1 MGGDGMIKAAKTLVV
16 LVDGE
21 RARFLSG
28 LGRCPSFTP
37 VEPGEMVDHDSR
49 KQNRELATDKPGRAY
64 STADGTPSAME
75 TTDFQRR
82 EKQLFARSVAQTLDK
97 IAAEGH
103 YDRLIVAAPPTALG
117 DLRASLSKQT
127 AERITAEVAKDLT
140 KVPDHELRSH
150 LTGVL
155 PP

>member
-1 MGGDGMIKAAKTLVV
+1 MIKPIKTLVV

-28 LGRCPSFTP
+28 LGRCEEFTAVP
-37 VEPGEMVDHDSR
+37 PGELSDPETR
-49 KQNRELATDKPGRAY
+49 KQNRELASDKPGRAY

-82 EKQLFARSVAQTLDK
+82 EKQLFARTVAQALDK
-97 IAAEGH
+97 VTSEET
-103 YDRLIVAAPPTALG
+103 YDRLIIAAPPTALG
-117 DLRASLSKQT
+117 DLRAAISKQT
-127 AERITAEVAKDLT
+127 AGRITSEVAKDLT
-140 KVPDHELRSH
+140 KIPDHELRRH
-150 LTGVL
+150 LADVL

>member
-1 MGGDGMIKAAKTLVV
+1 MIKPAKTLVV
-16 LVDGE
+16 LIDGE

-28 LGRCPSFTP
+28 QGRCASFTP
-37 VEPGEMVDHDSR
+37 VEPGEMFDPDSR
-49 KQNRELATDKPGRAY
+49 KQNRELASDKPGRAF

-117 DLRASLSKQT
+117 DLRANLSKQT
-127 AERITAEVAKDLT
+127 AERITGEVAKDLT
-140 KVPDHELRSH
+140 KIPDQDLRSH
-150 LTGVL
+150 LESVL

>member
-1 MGGDGMIKAAKTLVV
+1 MIKAAKTLVV

-37 VEPGEMVDHDSR
+37 VEPGEMIDPESR
-49 KQNRELATDKPGRAY
+49 KQNRELASDKPGRAF
-64 STADGTPSAME
+64 SSADGTPSAME

-82 EKQLFARSVAQTLDK
+82 EKQLFARSVAQALDK
-97 IAAEGH
+97 IAAEGN

-117 DLRASLSKQT
+117 DLRANMSKHT

-140 KVPDHELRSH
+140 KIPEQDLRSH
-150 LTGVL
+150 LESVL